1 MFENSFRGERERL
14 AQQDARAR
22 IRSSSSAF
30 ACECAEP
37 PTESRKLCTAAR
49 RCLGSRGETP
59 SLLFF
64 CRRFLFQTKRKCRNA
79 GGLYHL
85 IIARSEGRE
94 WTLQFYLCRSR
105 GSGASGSPHPTKYAA
120 IRLSKFRGRMASAPA
135 AYIYYFEQSKITPQS
150 RLTPS
155 RLTYR
160 GA

>member
-22 IRSSSSAF
+22 ISSSSSAF

-94 WTLQFYLCRSR
+94 WTLQFYFVPLARQRCIGVAAPYKIRGNKIEQISRADGIRSCRI
-105 GSGASGSPHPTKYAA
+105 H
-120 IRLSKFRGRMASAPA
+120 L
-135 AYIYYFEQSKITPQS
+135 
-150 RLTPS
+150 L
-155 RLTYR
+155 L
-160 GA
+160 